1 MLNSWWK
8 SVSQQLQLGC
18 LFHKV
23 KFVIF
28 ITLESH
34 DKTCSKIEKTWFLLA
49 EYNLEFQVS
58 ILNHYFF
65 VKYDNRQHPTTRC
78 WFNLDYSL
86 ISSLGGK
93 KQLSGWN
100 KSGSIHP
107 EVFCQKGFL
116 NILQNLQESTCTG
129 VFFYYSSRSQLFS
142 CQFCEMFKNAYF
154 VKQKWMTAL

>member
-1 MLNSWWK
+1 MLNSWRK

-78 WFNLDYSL
+78 WFNLDFSL
-86 ISSLGGK
+86 ISSVGSK
-93 KQLSGWN
+93 KTVEWLKQ
-100 KSGSIHP
+100 I
-107 EVFCQKGFL
+107 QKH
-116 NILQNLQESTCTG
+116 
-129 VFFYYSSRSQLFS
+129 SSRGVLSKMIFKHFAKFTGKHLHWSLFLLQLQIPVVFMS
-142 CQFCEMFKNAYF
+142 ILWN
-154 VKQKWMTAL
+154 V